1 MGERYLDLIEK
12 LVSNEVTLHPQN
24 RLICVLQQR
33 FHNLAKGEISP
44 PKGISPCEARFHPP
58 KEDFTLP
65 QAASYAPKGYFI
77 EHPLATPGNCCCC
90 D

>member
-12 LVSNEVTLHPQN
+12 LVSNELLFIPKYT
-24 RLICVLQQR
+24 
-33 FHNLAKGEISP
+33 NLRCSSNATTMPTNGRYFMPVKD
-44 PKGISPCEARFHPP
+44 RY
-58 KEDFTLP
+58 FTLP

-77 EHPLATPGNCCCC
+77 ENPLATPGNCCCC

>member
-12 LVSNEVTLHPQN
+12 LVSNELLFIPKYTNLRCQ
-24 RLICVLQQR
+24 QQR
-33 FHNLAKGEISP
+33 HHNLAKGEISP

-58 KEDFTLP
+58 KEEFTLP

-77 EHPLATPGNCCCC
+77 EKP
-90 D
+90 